1 MRRNLL
7 LLSFLLLSSCSIETT
22 SSHFVVHNYDEI
34 EEYKISYLDVFKRK
48 DQVYYLYYYQTTCF
62 HCTGIK
68 TKIIEYAINSEIPFY
83 FVEIEKD
90 EGFLSYYPKDTIG
103 TNNPLKAFARM
114 TPQLSKVEKGKIK
127 ETVVGTEEILLIIE

>member
-22 SSHFVVHNYDEI
+22 SSHLIIHNYDEI

-68 TKIIEYAINSEIPFY
+68 TKVIEYAINL
-83 FVEIEKD
+83 EKD
-90 EGFLSYYPKDTIG
+90 EGFLSYYPEDTIG